1 MERSSTSSCDE
12 TNGLKKGPW
21 TPEEDQ
27 KLVDCI
33 RKYGHGNWKEVSKL
47 AGLNRCGKSCRLRWT
62 NYLRP
67 DIKRGT
73 FSEDEE
79 QTILELHALL
89 GNKWSTIASHL
100 PGRTDNEI
108 KNFWNTHLKKKLL
121 QKGIDPTTHMPRTD
135 NLLINSLANIPPDQL
150 LAAANNLCINNA
162 LACQCSTTAI
172 ELAKILYFVYLMERS
187 STSSCDETNGLKKG
201 PWTPEEDQKLVDCI
215 RKYGHGNWKEVSKLA
230 GLNRCGKS
238 CRLRW
243 TNYLRPDIK
252 RGTFSEEEEQTI
264 LELHALLGNKWSTI
278 ASHLPGRT
286 DNEIKNFWNTHL
298 KKKLLQ
304 KGIDPTTHMPR
315 TDNLLINPLANIPP
329 DQLLAAA
336 NNLCINNALAC
347 QYSTTA
353 IELAKMLYF
362 AIFQPGFEDT
372 SIKSTQ
378 HVNGTNHEY
387 GTSASSFHGSDN
399 YSMPELV
406 PASSSDPPFV
416 ANRDDQTNKS
426 NIISPK
432 DQFSNSSTST
442 TFDALG
448 DLMDDEASKY
458 YWKQIIDQDASS

>member
-27 KLVDCI
+27 KLLDCI
-33 RKYGHGNWKEVSKL
+33 
-47 AGLNRCGKSCRLRWT
+47 
-62 NYLRP
+62 
-67 DIKRGT
+67 
-73 FSEDEE
+73 
-79 QTILELHALL
+79 Q
-89 GNKWSTIASHL
+89 
-100 PGRTDNEI
+100 
-108 KNFWNTHLKKKLL
+108 
-121 QKGIDPTTHMPRTD
+121 
-135 NLLINSLANIPPDQL
+135 
-150 LAAANNLCINNA
+150 
-162 LACQCSTTAI
+162 
-172 ELAKILYFVYLMERS
+172 
-187 STSSCDETNGLKKG
+187 
-201 PWTPEEDQKLVDCI
+201 
-215 RKYGHGNWKEVSKLA
+215 KYGHGNWKEVSKLA

-264 LELHALLGNKWSTI
+264 LELHALLGNKWSAI
-278 ASHLPGRT
+278 ASRLPGRT

-315 TDNLLINPLANIPP
+315 TDNLLINSLANIPP

-336 NNLCINNALAC
+336 NNICINNALAC

-353 IELAKMLYF
+353 TELAKMLYLGNILQF
-362 AIFQPGFEDT
+362 LNTTSTSIDQLHHQYPSPLILDPQLEALLHSNSAGISPYPPAQTSTFPNLNVTQTILCPELEET
-372 SIKSTQ
+372 SIKSNTLTQ
-378 HVNGTNHEY
+378 NINSSSQY
-387 GTSASSFHGSDN
+387 GASAMCNNYSITELVSASS
-399 YSMPELV
+399 PK
-406 PASSSDPPFV
+406 PFV
-416 ANRDDQTNKS
+416 VNTEDQTTKS

-458 YWKQIIDQDASS
+458 YWKQIIE